1 MGFFK
6 SLFSIDD
13 KSPEQRFDVLKYDG
27 LRAMQTRQ
35 MQHALQCFQAAL
47 QIHDDLEI
55 HDYLSQLYVHLD
67 QMPAAIGELGILAQA
82 QPDNEQIY
90 LRMAHVAYM
99 MEDYDLQ
106 LDACRKA
113 EALSPD
119 DEEMR
124 FLMARAFI
132 GKGQPDVA
140 VEYLN
145 RIAENE
151 GEHYNAW
158 LLRGETLLQMG
169 DVEGAARDADRLL
182 ADLPQLEE
190 ALLLKAR
197 VERQLGHLEEARL
210 QLNQVIDLNPF
221 SVMAFRERAVVHFAL
236 GMTAEAE
243 EDTKTLLELSPNEEN
258 RVGEGEK
265 GVEDMVK
272 EQLQQLNP
280 LGL

>member
-1 MGFFK
+1 MY
-6 SLFSIDD
+6 I
-13 KSPEQRFDVLKYDG
+13 
-27 LRAMQTRQ
+27 
-35 MQHALQCFQAAL
+35 
-47 QIHDDLEI
+47 
-55 HDYLSQLYVHLD
+55 
-67 QMPAAIGELGILAQA
+67 
-82 QPDNEQIY
+82 N
-90 LRMAHVAYM
+90 AY
-99 MEDYDLQ
+99 
-106 LDACRKA
+106 
-113 EALSPD
+113 
-119 DEEMR
+119 
-124 FLMARAFI
+124 
-132 GKGQPDVA
+132 
-140 VEYLN
+140 
-145 RIAENE
+145 
-151 GEHYNAW
+151 
-158 LLRGETLLQMG
+158 
-169 DVEGAARDADRLL
+169 ADRLL

-236 GMTAEAE
+236 DMTAEAE